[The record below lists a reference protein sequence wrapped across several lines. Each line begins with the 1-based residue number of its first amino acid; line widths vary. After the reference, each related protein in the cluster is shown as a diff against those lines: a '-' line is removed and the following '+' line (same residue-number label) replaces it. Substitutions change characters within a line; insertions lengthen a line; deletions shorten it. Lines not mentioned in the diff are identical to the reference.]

1 MYFYTKKNHTDTHRC
16 KVWVTI
22 KFISSDRSSL
32 CDDWY
37 RQQPFFQFSLSPLMR
52 QESTESDTIDRL
64 YSIECHKR
72 ALLRAHRDHS
82 ENMSEHNPDSI
93 LRVKRYFHHHQ
104 EQTHDVITTLFS
116 VFTRTIWHLAK
127 CIFLVSGSPNSL
139 FWEAL
144 QLSWIFFTS
153 CGDWWTTGW
162 ELFYSDW

>member
-1 MYFYTKKNHTDTHRC
+1 
-16 KVWVTI
+16 
-22 KFISSDRSSL
+22 
-32 CDDWY
+32 
-37 RQQPFFQFSLSPLMR
+37 MR

-116 VFTRTIWHLAK
+116 VFTRTNVIWQNAS
-127 CIFLVSGSPNSL
+127 FLSVAPLIPYSEKHCSFLEFSLPLVVTGGPLGENSSTL
-139 FWEAL
+139 TDK
-144 QLSWIFFTS
+144 QIFFLS
-153 CGDWWTTGW
+153 NPSIWINCDC
-162 ELFYSDW
+162 LRLAVIA

>member
-1 MYFYTKKNHTDTHRC
+1 
-16 KVWVTI
+16 
-22 KFISSDRSSL
+22 
-32 CDDWY
+32 
-37 RQQPFFQFSLSPLMR
+37 MR

-116 VFTRTIWHLAK
+116 VFTRTNVIWQNASFLSVAPLIPYSEKHCSFLEFSLPLVVTGGPLHNVLFVDFGAPVYKNALCRIQRHLLWSR
-127 CIFLVSGSPNSL
+127 I
-139 FWEAL
+139 
-144 QLSWIFFTS
+144 I
-153 CGDWWTTGW
+153 
-162 ELFYSDW
+162 YS